1 MSLNLPIPALKS
13 LLRPSYDPFD
23 VVPELYEDLVTYD
36 SKALYAKGKFQ
47 GWWYDFGRREHEGA
61 AEERHMKFVSMLR
74 LKRVPPII
82 VERANE
88 AIGLT
93 DLHRDLLSALRQLGW
108 HIVTMVANDPVRHGV
123 IWCIGVQEY
132 GESQADCA
140 SKTEAHREILY
151 DMLRGVYRQIV
162 LDPLNVDEASWI
174 TERLHTWREIA
185 VLRGLPEPRREAS
198 LSVATPLA
206 GVSPESVMEEQ
217 VEVFCRAMINREYL
231 LMMLDSPLSEESILR
246 LLSKTARRHEEVKT
260 DVEVVRA
267 NSAGVSL
274 PFMGTGNL
282 GGAQAIGHSTGAS
295 LSHTQGISQSLAH
308 SQTDGQSASF
318 SQGHS
323 ATQSQSIGQNLGQ
336 SASLSHSQGL
346 SQSQNQGITQS
357 HSQGVSQSHGV
368 TASETQGQSIS
379 HGETQGQSQSVSQSQ
394 GVTESLSHGNT
405 LSRGQSESH
414 SSSASLSQSL
424 SRSSSDTGSQSF
436 SNSLSHGG
444 SGSSSTSL
452 SKSTGQGSSQSAGGD
467 LIVKVNAGHDS
478 KSSGVIGNT
487 NGVTRNTSDSSGTN
501 FGASQSKGQ
510 SYSAGATGSQ
520 GSSQGYS
527 QSQSLSQSET
537 LGHSSSIGAT
547 RGTSQGV
554 SDSAGAS
561 AGISQGQSAS
571 AGISQ
576 GASSG
581 ASAGASSGASAG
593 AGMSKGL
600 SSGETA
606 SQSSSQASNVS
617 SSQGVSQSQG
627 VTQSQGQ
634 SVGEGVSQSQSGS
647 DALSS
652 AWGWSG
658 AIGIAPVISTT
669 MSKVEYDEQK
679 RVLSQIYA
687 TNQSRMVLARQEGA
701 VEGHMYMLAPDAIT
715 IEAGTGAAIESF
727 WGLPKKGDL
736 PTRFHALSGLT
747 PEEREHMLTHIR
759 TFTGCRVEEP
769 SIEALEE
776 HAYSTIWTTTE
787 MAVLAHP
794 PRIDLPGI
802 QASLELIPAFRMP
815 IFHDGNIHLGHLI
828 SSQDGEISKHKYGL
842 TTSEVAD
849 HVLIAGMTRA
859 GKTVTATRLISG
871 WVNQPPIQTS
881 RVVDNKLIREKRHY
895 GAVVIDWK
903 NDHRGLINHTD
914 KSRFRFIS
922 LANPKFGFKY
932 NMLQVPDGVSAE
944 MWMNT
949 TAEVFSL
956 AFGLGQRGKG
966 IIRTGIWNLYNKD
979 MPLKWIDE
987 NADEKQMGKVL
998 SHPKLSRYVGMLDLA
1013 REVEAMVQAANANRN
1028 TPSTQREGLNIVALR
1043 LSYFTS
1049 GSELSKIYTR
1059 DITPA
1064 EESNPQYMALL
1075 SAGELAHK
1083 CYTLTEILEGDN
1095 LVVMEGGGLDSIVK
1109 KAIISEIAAGIVV
1122 FAKAKGRDCFTPPKM
1137 LVLEE
1142 AHEVLVG
1149 GDTNGAEVAGVQETT
1164 WEIAWNEGAGYGIRM
1179 VAIVQ
1184 MPDAVPAA
1192 ILANS
1197 GILIIHQVGVEEAQA
1212 QLITKI
1218 GKDWKTDHRQ
1228 YRRFLGTLPRGWA
1241 IVKPPNTADYGAI
1254 DPVLLKVDM
1263 LGTEIPDD
1271 DDLMRHLSLFPVGV

>member
-13 LLRPSYDPFD
+13 LLRPTYDPFD
-23 VVPELYEDLVTYD
+23 VVPELYEDIITHH
-36 SKALYAKGKFQ
+36 SEALYAKGKFQ
-47 GWWYDFGRREHEGA
+47 GWYYDFARREHEGA
-61 AEERHMKFVSMLR
+61 VQERHTKFVSMLR
-74 LKRVPPII
+74 LRRIPPIM

-93 DLHRDLLSALRQLGW
+93 DLHRDFLSSVRQLGW
-108 HIVTMVANDPVRHGV
+108 HIVTFVANDPVRHGV
-123 IWCIGVQEY
+123 IWCIGIQEY
-132 GESQADCA
+132 GSSQAECA
-140 SKTEAHREILY
+140 SKVAEHQEILY
-151 DMLRGVYRQIV
+151 SLLRGVYRQIV
-162 LDPLNVDEASWI
+162 LEPLTIDEASWV
-174 TERLHTWREIA
+174 TERLRTWREVA

-206 GVSPESVMEEQ
+206 GVSPESTMEEQ

-246 LLSKTARRHEEVKT
+246 LLAKTAKRHEEVKT

-267 NSAGVSL
+267 NSAGISL
-274 PFMGTGNL
+274 PFMGMGNL
-282 GGAQAIGHSTGAS
+282 GGAQAIGHSVGSS
-295 LSHTQGISQSLAH
+295 LSHTQGVSQSLAH

-323 ATQSQSIGQNLGQ
+323 ETQSQSIGQNLGQ
-336 SASLSHSQGL
+336 SASLSHSQGI
-346 SQSQNQGITQS
+346 SQSHSQGISQS
-357 HSQGVSQSHGV
+357 HGVTASESQGQSISHGETESQSQGVSQSHGV
-368 TASETQGQSIS
+368 TESIS
-379 HGETQGQSQSVSQSQ
+379 HGET
-394 GVTESLSHGNT
+394 NT
-405 LSRGQSESH
+405 RGQSESH

-424 SRSSSDTGSQSF
+424 GRSSSDTGSQNF
-436 SNSLSHGG
+436 SNSLSSGG
-444 SGSSSTSL
+444 SKSTTGSL
-452 SKSTGQGSSQSAGGD
+452 SLSTGQGSSKGASADLGIGVNTSASSKGGD
-467 LIVKVNAGHDS
+467 TLGSTH
-478 KSSGVIGNT
+478 
-487 NGVTRNTSDSSGTN
+487 GVTNSTSDTQGLS
-501 FGASQSKGQ
+501 FGASQSKGE
-510 SYSAGATGSQ
+510 SYSAGATASQ
-520 GSSQGYS
+520 GSSQGFS
-527 QSQSLSQSET
+527 QSQALSQSES
-537 LGHSSSIGAT
+537 LGHSSSIGT
-547 RGTSQGV
+547 
-554 SDSAGAS
+554 SDSISHGITDTAGAS
-561 AGISQGQSAS
+561 AGLSQGQSAS
-571 AGISQ
+571 AGLSQ
-576 GASSG
+576 GQ
-581 ASAGASSGASAG
+581 SAGASAG
-593 AGMSKGL
+593 AGMTRGL

-634 SVGEGVSQSQSGS
+634 SLGEGTSQTQGGS

-658 AIGIAPVISTT
+658 SLGIAPVISTT

-701 VEGHMYMLAPDAIT
+701 VEGHMYLLAPDSPT
-715 IEAGTGAAIESF
+715 LEAGTGAAIESF

-747 PEEREHMLTHIR
+747 PEEREHMLEHVR
-759 TFTGCRVEEP
+759 TFSGCRVEEP

-794 PRIDLPGI
+794 PRVDLPGI
-802 QASLELIPAFRMP
+802 QASLELIPAFRLP
-815 IFHDGNIHLGHLI
+815 IFRDGDIHLGHLI
-828 SSQDGEISKHKYGL
+828 SSQDGLVSRHKYGL
-842 TTSEVAD
+842 TTSEVSD
-849 HVLIAGMTRA
+849 HILIAGMTRA

-871 WVNQPPIQTS
+871 WVNQPPIKVS
-881 RVVDNKLIREKRHY
+881 RVENGKIIREKRHF

-922 LANPKFGFKY
+922 LANPEFGFKY

-966 IIRTGIWNLYNKD
+966 IIRTGIWNLYTKD

-987 NADEKQMGKVL
+987 NADEKRTGNVL
-998 SHPKLSRYVGMLDLA
+998 SHPELSRYVGMLDLA

-1109 KAIISEIAAGIVV
+1109 KAIISEIAAGIITY
-1122 FAKAKGRDCFTPPKM
+1122 AKAKGRDCFTPPKM

-1197 GILIIHQVGVEEAQA
+1197 GILIIHQVGVEDAQA

-1241 IVKPPNTADYGAI
+1241 VVKPPNTADYGAI
-1254 DPVLLKVDM
+1254 DPVLIKVDM

-1271 DDLMRHLSLFPVGV
+1271 VAIKRHLSLFPVGV